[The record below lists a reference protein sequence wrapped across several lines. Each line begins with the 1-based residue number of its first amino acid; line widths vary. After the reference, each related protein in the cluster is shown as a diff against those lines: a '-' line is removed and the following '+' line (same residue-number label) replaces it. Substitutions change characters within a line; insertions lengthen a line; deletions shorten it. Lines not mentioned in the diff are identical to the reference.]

1 MSARPSP
8 TKVLF
13 VAGTG
18 RSGTT
23 ILSTILGQLPGAMAV
38 GELRYVWERG
48 FLEDHRCGCG
58 QPFSQCPV
66 WKAVVH
72 QAYEGA
78 TAPDAVAVSRDL
90 LSRLRMMRLP
100 AMVLRQLRGRSAVP
114 PHPHDDKI
122 AALYTALSALQHP
135 AVIVD
140 SSKLPPYGK
149 ILERLPGIELYVVHI
164 VRDPRANAFSW
175 RRVKVTGD
183 RDDDATMER
192 LELWRSSAMWVVW
205 NYLVEFWW
213 PVRKGRA
220 VRIRYEDFVDRPKEA
235 VERIARLLD
244 LDVSRTPFVDERS
257 VSMRVT
263 HTVAGNPNRHDR
275 GLVTLRPDEEW
286 RSAMPKL
293 HRLVVSMFTLP
304 GLRHFGYS
312 LRG

>member
-1 MSARPSP
+1 MSTDPTP

-23 ILSTILGQLPGAMAV
+23 ILSTILGQLPGALAI

-48 FLEDHRCGCG
+48 FVQDHKCGCG
-58 QPFSQCPV
+58 LPFSRCPV
-66 WKAVVH
+66 WTAVVER
-72 QAYEGA
+72 AYEG
-78 TAPDAVAVSRDL
+78 TNRPDPVEVSQDL
-90 LSRLRMMRLP
+90 LARLRMMRLP
-100 AMVLRQLRGRSAVP
+100 SMVARQLRGRPAVP
-114 PHPHDDKI
+114 PHPNDEKI
-122 AALYTALSALQHP
+122 AALYTALAELEHP
-135 AVIVD
+135 AVIID

-149 ILERLPGIELYVVHI
+149 ILERLPGIDLYVVHV

-183 RDDDATMER
+183 REDETTMER

-213 PVRKGRA
+213 PTRRGRS
-220 VRIRYEDFVDRPKEA
+220 VRIRYEDFVDRPRES
-235 VERIARLLD
+235 VERIARLLE
-244 LDVSRTPFVDERS
+244 LDITPTPFVDERT
-257 VSMRVT
+257 VTMQPT
-263 HTVAGNPNRHDR
+263 HTVAGNPNRHAR
-275 GLVTLRPDEEW
+275 GMVTLRPDEEW
-286 RSAMPKL
+286 RRAMPRR
-293 HRLVVSMFTLP
+293 HRAVVSLFTLP